1 MEREA
6 VLVGID
12 VGTSKVCAL
21 IGEVSRDGRLTIM
34 GHGTVPA
41 SGLKK
46 GVVINI
52 DQTVRSIADAVE
64 RAERLS
70 GWKIHQAFV
79 GVGGQHVESI
89 NSRGQVAVTAHHRE
103 VTRED
108 VNRAIEVARA
118 VSIPSN
124 RDVLH
129 VERRGFTVDGQEGV
143 KDPLG
148 MSALRLE
155 VETHIVTASA
165 TAVQNLTKCI
175 AAAGVKI
182 DELVVDALASAE
194 AVLSETEKELGVA
207 VADFGAGTIDLALFQ
222 DGSPFHTRVLPV
234 GGANVTND
242 VAIGLKTSI
251 QVAEDLKIMHGT
263 CDLRSIGED
272 ESISVS
278 VLGEDAGRTV
288 SRLEVS
294 QIIEARMRETF
305 ELLRNE
311 IRAAGVG
318 MLPAGVILT
327 GGASQLSGAAEL
339 GREVLQMPVRIA
351 APAGIGGLVDT
362 LLNPGYST
370 AVGLL
375 QWGAGSL
382 GAGEPTLRVGAG
394 RRRASAGCA
403 TPSGT
408 SSRRQPRADGPD
420 RSGPRARRP
429 DRGVRRRSRPRRP
442 TEATACCRSSCP
454 TPRPG
459 WSWSRSG
466 RARTTTWWPRSIACC
481 RARSGCTA
489 IATDRPAT
497 APTTSCPCWHRRR

>member
-1 MEREA
+1 VEREA
-6 VLVGID
+6 VLVTID
-12 VGTSKVCAL
+12 VGTSKVCTL
-21 IGEVSRDGRLTIM
+21 IGEVSRDGRMTIM
-34 GHGTVPA
+34 GHGTVA
-41 SGLKK
+41 SSGLKK
-46 GVVINI
+46 GVVVNI
-52 DQTVRSIADAVE
+52 DQTVRSIAESVE

-70 GWKIHQAFV
+70 GWKIDRAFV
-79 GVGGQHVESI
+79 SVGGQHVESL
-89 NSRGQVAVTAHHRE
+89 NSPGQVAVSGPRKE

-108 VNRAIEVARA
+108 VNRAVEVARA

-124 RDVLH
+124 QVVLH

-165 TAVQNLTKCI
+165 TAVQNLTKCVS
-175 AAAGVKI
+175 AAGVKI

-194 AVLSETEKELGVA
+194 AVLNETEKDLGVA
-207 VADFGAGTIDLALFQ
+207 VADVGAGTIDLALFQ

-251 QVAEDLKIMHGT
+251 QVAEELKIRHGT
-263 CDLRSIGED
+263 CDLSAIGED
-272 ESISVS
+272 EAINVSI
-278 VLGEDAGRTV
+278 LGEEAGRTV

-327 GGASQLSGAAEL
+327 GGAAQLSGAAEL
-339 GREVLQMPVRIA
+339 GRDVLEMPVRIA
-351 APAGIGGLVDT
+351 APAGISGLVDT
-362 LLNPGYST
+362 LLNPSYST

-375 QWGAGSL
+375 EWGATSL
-382 GAGEPTLRVGAG
+382 SAGEPRYESAPVGGGLGRLRDAI
-394 RRRASAGCA
+394 
-403 TPSGT
+403 
-408 SSRRQPRADGPD
+408 
-420 RSGPRARRP
+420 
-429 DRGVRRRSRPRRP
+429 
-442 TEATACCRSSCP
+442 
-454 TPRPG
+454 
-459 WSWSRSG
+459 
-466 RARTTTWWPRSIACC
+466 RSIF
-481 RARSGCTA
+481 
-489 IATDRPAT
+489 P
-497 APTTSCPCWHRRR
+497 